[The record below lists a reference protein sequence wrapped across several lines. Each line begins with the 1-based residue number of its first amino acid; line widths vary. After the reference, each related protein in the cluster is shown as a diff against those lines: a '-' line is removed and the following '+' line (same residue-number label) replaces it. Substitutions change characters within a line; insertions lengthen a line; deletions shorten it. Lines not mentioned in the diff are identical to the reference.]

1 MYVRMYIFVYV
12 FQCAFISPKM
22 SRNAYTK
29 YAVESRPISITH
41 SHSLSLSLSL
51 PHTHTHMHTHIH
63 RYLAKQ
69 WSDWLKAQQQQAA
82 LRSSSRTRRPALA
95 GAVGAPAKKHWDF
108 NRGADSSVYKRR
120 IDNDISYA
128 DWLE

>member
-1 MYVRMYIFVYV
+1 MYFMYI
-12 FQCAFISPKM
+12 
-22 SRNAYTK
+22 
-29 YAVESRPISITH
+29 H
-41 SHSLSLSLSL
+41 
-51 PHTHTHMHTHIH
+51 
-63 RYLAKQ
+63 LAKQ

-95 GAVGAPAKKHWDF
+95 GAVKKHWDF